1 MVSFSIKRDRN
12 NRING
17 FTCSGHAGYA
27 EKGTDIVC
35 AAISALTQSALL
47 ALEKLVGVD
56 LKLKAD
62 SKTGFLD
69 CSWENLP
76 QKTEQ
81 SELIIG
87 MVALGLAEIQ
97 KQYPDHLKVD
107 EVEVS

>member
-1 MVSFSIKRDRN
+1 MVSFSIKYDRD

-35 AAISALTQSALL
+35 AAVSALTQSAIL
-47 ALEKLVGVD
+47 ALERLVVID

-69 CSWENLP
+69 CSWVNIP

-81 SELIIG
+81 AELIIK

-97 KQYPDHLKVD
+97 KQYPDHLQVN
-107 EVEVS
+107 EVEV

>member
-1 MVSFSIKRDRN
+1 MVSFSIKCDRD

-35 AAISALTQSALL
+35 AAVSALTQSAIL
-47 ALEKLVGVD
+47 AMERLVGID
-56 LKLKAD
+56 LKLKVD

-69 CSWENLP
+69 CSWVNIP
-76 QKTEQ
+76 KKAEQ
-81 SELIIG
+81 TELIIK

-97 KQYPDHLKVD
+97 KQYPDHLKVN
-107 EVEVS
+107 EVEV

>member
-1 MVSFSIKRDRN
+1 MISFSIKRDHN

-35 AAISALTQSALL
+35 AAVSALTQSAIL
-47 ALEKLVGVD
+47 ALERLIGIKLR
-56 LKLKAD
+56 LKVD

-76 QKTEQ
+76 QKTGQ
-81 SELIIG
+81 SELIIK
-87 MVALGLAEIQ
+87 MIALGLAEIQ
-97 KQYPDHLKVD
+97 KQYPDHLNVD
-107 EVEVS
+107 EVEV

>member
-35 AAISALTQSALL
+35 AAVSALTQSAIL
-47 ALEKLVGVD
+47 ALERLVGVD

-69 CSWENLP
+69 CVWENIP

-87 MVALGLAEIQ
+87 MVALGLREIQ
-97 KQYPDHLKVD
+97 KQYPDHLNVD
-107 EVEVS
+107 EVEV